1 MFTRKGL
8 TRSFTR
14 MFFFYNILVHEGK
27 FDIDKDVYLR
37 DLMSIDI
44 SIDRVGGGLDEGHDG
59 VEQGSRD
66 GQGP

>member
-1 MFTRKGL
+1 
-8 TRSFTR
+8 